1 MKLEST
7 LPERPGFLHAVPVFD
22 LFALL
27 LVFILLGPSFVHQ
40 SGVRVDMPLSRYQIE
55 RDPNAAVITIT
66 QGNPPVLWLEREQ
79 VSREELIR
87 RLADRRDGTSAA
99 PAVYIRSDGDIPAS
113 FERQVAETALQQD
126 FRVYLLGR
134 AFKPEAVDR

>member
-40 SGVRVDMPLSRYQIE
+40 SGVRVEMPLSRYQIE

-79 VSREELIR
+79 VSKEDLVR
-87 RLADRRDGTSAA
+87 RLAERREDSAGA
-99 PAVYIRSDGDIPAS
+99 PSVYVRSDGEIPSS
-113 FERQVAETALQQD
+113 FERQVAETALQQG

-134 AFKPEAVDR
+134 AFKPENFD